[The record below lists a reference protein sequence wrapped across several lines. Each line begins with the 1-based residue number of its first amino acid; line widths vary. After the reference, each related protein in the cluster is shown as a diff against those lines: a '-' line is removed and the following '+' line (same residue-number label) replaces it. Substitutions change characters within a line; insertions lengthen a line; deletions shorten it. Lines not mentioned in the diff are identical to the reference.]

1 MAPRVVPARRAYG
14 VGVRLLLVE
23 DDVALADV
31 LRRGLVG
38 QAYAVDVVH
47 DGESAIWAVRERPYD
62 LMVLD
67 LAIPPPDGVEVT
79 RTARAEGH
87 WLPIVVLTARDAVI
101 DRVAALDAGADDY
114 LVKPAALPELFAR
127 VRALTRRAPA
137 HRPAQLSVGDLV
149 LDPARHTVSRSG
161 TPIALSAKEFALLH
175 ELMRAPGEVL
185 SRTYL
190 IEHVWDSAYEGGSNV
205 VDVYVRYLREKI
217 DRPFGRASIETIR
230 GAGYRLNPDDGS
242 GPASHEESQS

>member
-1 MAPRVVPARRAYG
+1 

-38 QAYAVDVVH
+38 QAYAVDVVS
-47 DGESAIWAVRERPYD
+47 DGASALWSVREHPYD
-62 LMVLD
+62 LMILD
-67 LAIPPPDGVEVT
+67 LAIPAPDGVEVT
-79 RTARAEGH
+79 RTVRAEEH
-87 WLPIVVLTARDAVI
+87 WLPIVVLTARDGVA

-137 HRPAQLSVGDLV
+137 QRPARLIAGDLT
-149 LDPARHTVSRSG
+149 LDPARHTVSRAD
-161 TPIALSAKEFALLH
+161 TQIALSAKEFALLQ
-175 ELMRAPGEVL
+175 ELMRAPREVL

-205 VDVYVRYLREKI
+205 VDVYVRYLREKV
-217 DRPFGRASIETIR
+217 DRPFGRASIETVR
-230 GAGYRLNPDDGS
+230 GAGYRLNPDDGN
-242 GPASHEESQS
+242 GPASQEEIQS